1 MLTECLDFIIP
12 GRRERRDMV
21 NAFFD
26 KWRAIEAFESSVGRM
41 KEKEEFY
48 KPYFDYFKRG
58 KQ

>member
-26 KWRAIEAFESSVGRM
+26 KWRAIEAF
-41 KEKEEFY
+41 
-48 KPYFDYFKRG
+48 
-58 KQ
+58 